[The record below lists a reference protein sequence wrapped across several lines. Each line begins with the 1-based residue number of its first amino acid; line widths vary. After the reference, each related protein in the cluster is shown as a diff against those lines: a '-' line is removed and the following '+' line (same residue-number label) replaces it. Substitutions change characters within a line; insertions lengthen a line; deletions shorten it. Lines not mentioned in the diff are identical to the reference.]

1 MKDTIS
7 QIRQVRTNVLTM
19 ISALSLEQLNKVPAG
34 FKNNIAWNVG
44 HLVATVQGVCYGR
57 SGLPMNVSQEY
68 FDMYKPES
76 KPERDITQEELE
88 YIKQMM
94 FATLDTLESDYEK
107 KIFGGFTP
115 FKTRTGVQLNSIE
128 DAITFM
134 LFHEGIHTGV
144 IMSQRKLV

>member
-1 MKDTIS
+1 LNI
-7 QIRQVRTNVLTM
+7 V
-19 ISALSLEQLNKVPAG
+19 SALSLEQLNKVPQG

-44 HLVATVQGVCYGR
+44 HLVAAVQGVCYGR
-57 SGLPMNVSQEY
+57 SGLPMNVEQSF

-76 KPERDITQEELE
+76 KPERDITAEELE
-88 YIKQMM
+88 TIKDLM
-94 FATLDTLESDYEK
+94 FSTLDTLEADYEK
-107 KIFGGFTP
+107 RIFGGFTP

-128 DAITFM
+128 DAITFL